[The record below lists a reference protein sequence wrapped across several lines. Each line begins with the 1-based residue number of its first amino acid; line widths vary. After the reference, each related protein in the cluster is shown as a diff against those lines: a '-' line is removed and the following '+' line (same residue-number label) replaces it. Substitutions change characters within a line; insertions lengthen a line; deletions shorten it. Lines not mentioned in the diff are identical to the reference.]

1 MSGIL
6 SHPRYDCPTCIQHS
20 LYSARNCT
28 GGGLIYHDAG
38 VSINH
43 AEPPKP
49 IYPVT
54 RPAYRDGWA
63 DVAREAEELEIK
75 GFAEAFTGPD
85 YFQPLPYCLRL
96 HIADPGVMEWLRLY
110 ASIQAHLRAAPLDAP
125 TWYDRIMLSI
135 HRAVLSH
142 RESVANVRRS

>member
-1 MSGIL
+1 MSID
-6 SHPRYDCPTCIQHS
+6 HANPPR
-20 LYSARNCT
+20 
-28 GGGLIYHDAG
+28 
-38 VSINH
+38 
-43 AEPPKP
+43 P
-49 IYPVT
+49 IYPVQK
-54 RPAYRDGWA
+54 PAYRDGWA
-63 DVAREAEELEIK
+63 DVAKEAEELEIT

-96 HIADPGVMEWLRLY
+96 HIADTGVIEWLRLY

-142 RESVANVRRS
+142 RESVANGRRS